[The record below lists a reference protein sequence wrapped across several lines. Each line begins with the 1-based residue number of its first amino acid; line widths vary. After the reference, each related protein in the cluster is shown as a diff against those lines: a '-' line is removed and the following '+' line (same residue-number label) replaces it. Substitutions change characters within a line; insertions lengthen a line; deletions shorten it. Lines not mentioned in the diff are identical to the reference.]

1 MFTAVPVTFAPVLG
15 AFGSIH
21 LDEEV
26 RSMRIL
32 HYGKRDF
39 DLAGVTDA
47 AARSGCPAVSLKAVG
62 KRYSEDPADP
72 GCQITG

>member
-1 MFTAVPVTFAPVLG
+1 
-15 AFGSIH
+15 
-21 LDEEV
+21 
-26 RSMRIL
+26 MRIL